1 MNTDFDPFAGIE
13 DEIELSPSETRV
25 TLFTR
30 AKLGFARVEKIFVQ
44 VDDYPVGENSRGSVL
59 GNLVTGKKERA
70 LDLLLTVHALSPIL
84 DDSPLPLTTW
94 AQLLSSDKHEWTTRT
109 ISTAFRVLQEMN
121 LVELSGPKQQPVVT
135 LMRED
140 GSGDAHQEMKSE
152 NGRGF
157 FTIPFE
163 YWTGGDIT
171 QLSLPGK
178 AMLLIILKETQD
190 PKGKLTFTMPVS
202 RAQNWYGIS
211 ERSAERGY
219 FELAQR
225 GLIQQKVQ
233 KINDPRHPA
242 GRREI
247 VHRAPMGAYSTA
259 HREWLRDAA
268 REATDASSRPKE
280 VK

>member
-1 MNTDFDPFAGIE
+1 MGLT
-13 DEIELSPSETRV
+13 
-25 TLFTR
+25 
-30 AKLGFARVEKIFVQ
+30 
-44 VDDYPVGENSRGSVL
+44 DDYPAGKDSRGSVL
-59 GNLVTGKKERA
+59 GELVGGKKERS

-84 DDSPLPLTTW
+84 DDSPLPLKTW
-94 AQLLSSDKHEWTTRT
+94 AQLVSSDEHDWTART
-109 ISTAFRVLQEMN
+109 ISTAFQVLQAMS

-135 LMRED
+135 LLRED
-140 GSGDAHQEMKSE
+140 GSSHAHQDMKSE

-171 QLSLPGK
+171 RLSLPGK

-190 PKGKLTFTMPVS
+190 PKGRLTFTMPV
-202 RAQNWYGIS
+202 AKAHTWYGIS
-211 ERSAERGY
+211 ERTAERGY
-219 FELAQR
+219 LELAKR

-242 GRREI
+242 GRREV
-247 VHRAPMGAYSTA
+247 VHRAPMGVYSTA
-259 HREWLRDAA
+259 HREWLRDSA
-268 REATDASSRPKE
+268 RKATDKSSSKKE